1 MDLMKNLEIFKI
13 LFILFL
19 QGPKLLK
26 KKTSFRN
33 GMCNKQDFKNVV
45 TDFAVNLNESIE
57 DSTKIKEENENL
69 KARLE
74 KKNSLKS
81 KLKNT
86 RKEIDSLKKKTKYL
100 NAAVQLKNKVLKRT
114 RSQIAFMK
122 LQVEKTNKNFKELET
137 RNNELNNEIG
147 RLQVNIQ

>member
-1 MDLMKNLEIFKI
+1 M
-13 LFILFL
+13 
-19 QGPKLLK
+19 
-26 KKTSFRN
+26 
-33 GMCNKQDFKNVV
+33 
-45 TDFAVNLNESIE
+45 
-57 DSTKIKEENENL
+57 